1 MNDQSNPWSWW
12 QSALAGQ
19 SRQIHENEPQQGF
32 YRVKNDPV
40 AIWHEDGATMALR
53 AGRPV
58 DAAEVWTYACRKP
71 ISHELYTSVVAGGT
85 WPEQIENE
93 VAAAAP
99 AGIGHNSGEPHE
111 VALDELD
118 VLERAWATWL
128 QSIGGTIR
136 DEADDAKADTF
147 QKRFHELMKKA
158 DETRDAMKRPHLE
171 AGRKID
177 AAWKP
182 VIAHA
187 ETAKRRIG
195 DVVLPYRRARDEAR
209 RAAERAASEEAA
221 RRKREHD
228 EAVAAAAAASAPPP
242 PPPEP
247 EPVAAARPVKKGF
260 REVKVL
266 VITDLAQACA
276 SILKHDA
283 ENPDVINAVRV
294 VARRL
299 LDAGVKVDG
308 VEIRIEQRA

>member
-1 MNDQSNPWSWW
+1 MNDQSNVWAWW

-19 SRQIHENEPQQGF
+19 PGAIHENEPEQGF
-32 YRVKNDPV
+32 YRVKNDAV
-40 AIWHEDGATMALR
+40 AIWHEGGATMALR

-58 DAAEVWTYACRKP
+58 DAAEVWTYACRRP
-71 ISHELYTSVVAGGT
+71 ISHELYTSVVDGGA
-85 WPEQIENE
+85 WPEQIDAE

-118 VLERAWATWL
+118 ALDRAWSTWL
-128 QSIGGTIR
+128 QSIGGAIR
-136 DEADDAKADTF
+136 DETDDAKADTF
-147 QKRFHELMKKA
+147 QKRFHDLMKKA

-171 AGRKID
+171 AGRQID
-177 AAWKP
+177 ATWKP
-182 VIAHA
+182 VIQHA
-187 ETAKRRIG
+187 ETAKRRVG
-195 DVVLPYRRARDEAR
+195 EAVLPYRKARDEAR
-209 RAAERAASEEAA
+209 RADERAAAEETA
-221 RRKREHD
+221 RKRREHD

-247 EPVAAARPVKKGF
+247 EPALAARPVKKGF

-266 VITDLAQACA
+266 VVTDLAAATA

-283 ENPDVINAVRV
+283 QNQDLVNAVRV

-299 LDAGVKVDG
+299 LDAGIKVDG
-308 VEIRIEQRA
+308 VEIRTEQRA